1 MEEVGEGTAEATEE
15 AAVTTARVAA
25 TTTGDLTV
33 AAAAGILAA
42 VHGATMTGRKEAA
55 VVGAEREAA
64 LMTETGIPACHLAWL
79 CGCPDTVFS
88 QVAG

>member
-1 MEEVGEGTAEATEE
+1 MGEGTAEATEE
-15 AAVTTARVAA
+15 AAVTTARVAD

-33 AAAAGILAA
+33 AADILAA
-42 VHGATMTGRKEAA
+42 VLGATMTGRKEAA

>member
-1 MEEVGEGTAEATEE
+1 MQEVGEGTAEAMEE

-25 TTTGDLTV
+25 TTTGDLT
-33 AAAAGILAA
+33 AAADILAA

>member
-1 MEEVGEGTAEATEE
+1 
-15 AAVTTARVAA
+15 
-25 TTTGDLTV
+25 
-33 AAAAGILAA
+33 
-42 VHGATMTGRKEAA
+42 MTGRKEAA